1 MLPGHAGD
9 TSARHT
15 LLRRPGINIARG
27 HGGLRHEGGIIPICG
42 TQGCGRIAEWLGGA
56 ALAHPPGALVG
67 PRGAAVQGCRMLGL
81 GCILTVFCVTGMRTT
96 TRRRHQARQNWL
108 SSGRP
113 QGPGAGTKG
122 RLPAGLCPQWV
133 SPSSLLPPRCHGRRE
148 SELCDLRGSGE
159 KRSFLPFIPG
169 LRAANPPFGAWND
182 FIIKPAR
189 SPSLFIYFFHPP
201 NTWAMLGG

>member
-1 MLPGHAGD
+1 MRHPGVRQDCRVAWGC
-9 TSARHT
+9 
-15 LLRRPGINIARG
+15 RPGPPTRG
-27 HGGLRHEGGIIPICG
+27 IGW
-42 TQGCGRIAEWLGGA
+42 TAGCGCAGMSDAWAWLY
-56 ALAHPPGALVG
+56 
-67 PRGAAVQGCRMLGL
+67 L

-122 RLPAGLCPQWV
+122 RLPAGLCPPWV